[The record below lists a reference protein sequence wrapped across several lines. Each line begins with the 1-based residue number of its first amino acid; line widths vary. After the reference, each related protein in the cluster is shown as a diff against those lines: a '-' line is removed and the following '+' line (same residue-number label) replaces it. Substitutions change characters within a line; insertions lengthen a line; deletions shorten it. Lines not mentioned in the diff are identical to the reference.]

1 MDNISPAPP
10 APPAPPARPAPAKKS
25 FKLFG
30 GVDIAAA
37 TFDASC
43 YQPGVSR
50 NDRPEKALHY
60 RQSQEDYTKFSQS
73 LLSKEADPASIV
85 IVLEATSTYWINLAL
100 YLYENGFGV
109 RVINPRQAHHH
120 ALSDLKTTKTDA
132 IDAQTLADLAATRT
146 HKLKAWSPP
155 PAIHHQLEQRIQYRS
170 TLLELRKVLKNQL
183 HALSASQ
190 LMVEAVGEMYR
201 RQIADFTAKIEAL
214 EKEIEKVLKTDVA
227 WLESVTLL
235 QTISGVGPITAYWLV
250 VATLNFTSCTKA
262 DSLAKYVGL
271 APEVKQSG
279 TSIKGR
285 GGIGYS
291 GHRQLRTA
299 LYMAAQSAVRFNPV
313 LKAFFER
320 LIAAGKPRKVAVC
333 AVARKLIHIA
343 FALKRS
349 GEPFDCEIGRQKEAK
364 VEIAS

>member
-1 MDNISPAPP
+1 MANISSPASTTSSSKQP
-10 APPAPPARPAPAKKS
+10 
-25 FKLFG
+25 FKLFV
-30 GVDIAAA
+30 GVDISAV

-60 RQSQEDYTKFSQS
+60 RHNQEQYAEFNQFLRTK
-73 LLSKEADPASIV
+73 EVDPSSIL

-100 YLYENGFGV
+100 YFHEAGFV
-109 RVINPRQAHHH
+109 LSVVNPLQARHY
-120 ALSDLKTTKTDA
+120 ALSELKTTKTDA
-132 IDAQTLADLAATRT
+132 IDAQTLAELAATRS
-146 HKLKAWSPP
+146 HKLKAWTPP
-155 PAIHHQLEQRIQYRS
+155 PDIYRELEQRIQYRA

-190 LMVEAVGEMYR
+190 FIVDAVGEMYHN
-201 RQIADFTAKIEAL
+201 QIADFTTKIDAL
-214 EKEIEKVLKTDVA
+214 EKDIETVLKRAPA
-227 WLESVTLL
+227 WAETVTLL
-235 QTISGVGPITAYWLV
+235 QSIDGVGPITAYWLV
-250 VATLNFTSCTKA
+250 VATLNFTSCDKA

-271 APEVKQSG
+271 APILKLSG
-279 TSIKGR
+279 TSVKGR
-285 GGIGYS
+285 GSIGPS
-291 GHRQLRTA
+291 GHRELRSA

-320 LIAAGKPRKVAVC
+320 LIGVGKPRKVAVC

-349 GEPFDCEIGRQKEAK
+349 GKPFDRTFGCQDVAI

>member
-1 MDNISPAPP
+1 MDKVSPPSP
-10 APPAPPARPAPAKKS
+10 TSSKKS
-25 FKLFG
+25 FKLFV

-37 TFDASC
+37 TFEASC

-60 RQSQEDYTKFSQS
+60 RHNQEDYTKFSQ
-73 LLSKEADPASIV
+73 LLLTKQTQPAYIV

-100 YLYENGFGV
+100 YLYEKGFV
-109 RVINPRQAHHH
+109 VSVVNPLQAHHH
-120 ALSDLKTTKTDA
+120 ALSDLRTTKTDA

-146 HKLKAWSPP
+146 HKLKEWSPP
-155 PAIHHQLEQRIQYRS
+155 PAIHRELEQRIQYRS

-190 LMVEAVGEMYR
+190 LMVEAVGEMYQS
-201 RQIADFTAKIEAL
+201 QIADFTAKIDAL
-214 EKEIEKVLKTDVA
+214 EKEIEKVLKTDPA
-227 WLESVTLL
+227 WLASVTLM
-235 QTISGVGPITAYWLV
+235 QSIGGVGPITAYWLV
-250 VATLNFTSCTKA
+250 IATLNFTSCAKA
-262 DSLAKYVGL
+262 ASLAKYVGL
-271 APEVKQSG
+271 APELKQSG
-279 TSIKGR
+279 TSLKGR
-285 GGIGYS
+285 GGIGFS

-320 LIAAGKPRKVAVC
+320 LIVAGKPRKVAVC

-349 GEPFDCEIGRQKEAK
+349 GEPFKCEIDHQDEAK
-364 VEIAS
+364 VEFAS